1 MPSFLFSIW
10 WSSNVCHFGGPLEKV
25 SYSNKQMLYVNVTSW
40 DLYDSKPNFIQPI
53 GLKSHDGSS
62 HSYLQNTTNQVG
74 LRCDFF
80 FFSVI

>member
-1 MPSFLFSIW
+1 
-10 WSSNVCHFGGPLEKV
+10 
-25 SYSNKQMLYVNVTSW
+25 MLYVNVTSW

-80 FFSVI
+80 FFSNLG